1 MKFQLLKFPVSMP
14 CSLQNRDSWPHM
26 LALGRTHNC
35 PPERVCILGT
45 PTHWGASRSVGDR
58 KRSISGSK
66 LDFKSSGHFS
76 PCTANCLQFPWLLA
90 RLSLPSIWN
99 RRIIPGRKLSGRKLG
114 LSTYCKCV
122 QWSPWLG
129 SVPPSSKSPKQNLF
143 EICGCNFQG
152 LDLTAHLDPLELFT
166 PSNAP
171 GDDKIRKTN
180 PAAFLEQCWLS
191 FPRCLQVRG

>member
-1 MKFQLLKFPVSMP
+1 MNIFIRSKFPMKFQLLKFPVSMP

-90 RLSLPSIWN
+90 RLSSQHLESENNTWEKAVWEKA
-99 RRIIPGRKLSGRKLG
+99 GFKHLLQMCSM
-114 LSTYCKCV
+114 
-122 QWSPWLG
+122 
-129 SVPPSSKSPKQNLF
+129 VPLAW
-143 EICGCNFQG
+143 ERA
-152 LDLTAHLDPLELFT
+152 T
-166 PSNAP
+166 
-171 GDDKIRKTN
+171 
-180 PAAFLEQCWLS
+180 FL
-191 FPRCLQVRG
+191 